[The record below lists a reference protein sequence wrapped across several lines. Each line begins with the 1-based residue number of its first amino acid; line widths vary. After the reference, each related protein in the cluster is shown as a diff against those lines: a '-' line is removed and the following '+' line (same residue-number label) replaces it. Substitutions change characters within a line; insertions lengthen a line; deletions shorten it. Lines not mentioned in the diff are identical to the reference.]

1 MSNDGP
7 VKFGGTSG
15 QPSSRELAQRNSWFG
30 ALAGGVVLAVVVVV
44 AIYFVHKH
52 EDMALPAFLGV
63 LIVAALIK
71 MLRSGWATK
80 K

>member
-1 MSNDGP
+1 MNDPQSTRGP
-7 VKFGGTSG
+7 LKQG
-15 QPSSRELAQRNSWFG
+15 PSPQELAQRNSWFG

-44 AIYFVHKH
+44 AIFFVHKH

-63 LIVAALIK
+63 VIVAAIVK
-71 MLRSGWATK
+71 MLRSGWASK

>member
-1 MSNDGP
+1 MNDPKRTRGALQPGP
-7 VKFGGTSG
+7 SA
-15 QPSSRELAQRNSWFG
+15 QELAQRNSWFG

-44 AIYFVHKH
+44 AFFFVRKH
-52 EDMALPAFLGV
+52 EDMALPALLGV
-63 LIVAALIK
+63 VIVAAILK